1 MLLSCHYRGRVDT
14 KEPRVKGVAFRSID
28 ACYLELRGQAAHARA
43 RGLMLPQLSEAY
55 RSGLILSAS
64 WYPISWYRD
73 AFRAFRVA
81 SSDGAEIARQI
92 GKLTVQ
98 HDMRSVY
105 KQLFLKLVSPQL
117 LLSFSARLF
126 STYYDTGSLTILE
139 SRRGYSL
146 ARLTGCVGFDGNM
159 WTEIIGASGG
169 MLEVAGAKEVRMHTR
184 AGGHDG
190 EETMDMEAHWV

>member
-1 MLLSCHYRGRVDT
+1 M
-14 KEPRVKGVAFRSID
+14 P
-28 ACYLELRGQAAHARA
+28 
-43 RGLMLPQLSEAY
+43 PQLNEAY

-64 WYPISWYRD
+64 WYPIAWYRD
-73 AFRAFRVA
+73 AFRAFRAA
-81 SSDGAEIARQI
+81 SSDGIEISRQI
-92 GKLTVQ
+92 GRLTVQ

-126 STYYDTGSLTILE
+126 NTYYDTGSLTIVE

-146 ARLTGCVGFDGNM
+146 ARLQGCVGFDSNM
-159 WTEIIGASGG
+159 WTEIIGASGS
-169 MLEVAGAKEVRMHTR
+169 MLEVAGAKEVRMHMR
-184 AGGHDG
+184 SGGRDG